1 MPHIIYYAAAS
12 LDGRLAGPGDALAFL
27 EALAEP
33 ESYGAD
39 AFEPFFDTVDAIV
52 MGAKTFAVLQA
63 AILAGDADGWPYGD
77 RRTIVMTRKDRI
89 APMNGAEVE
98 AFAGSPRELAEALD
112 AAGSGRVWLA
122 GGGRLAGAFFD
133 DDLVDEIVLTLV
145 PTILGEGP
153 ALAEGSGIPLRDFGL
168 KGATQGANSV
178 ALRYVR
184 LR

>member
-1 MPHIIYYAAAS
+1 MPHIIYYAASS

-27 EALAEP
+27 EALADP

-52 MGAKTFAVLQA
+52 MGAKTFAVLQG
-63 AILAGDADGWPYGD
+63 AILAGDAEGWPYGD

-89 APMNGAEVE
+89 APMAGAEVE
-98 AFAGSPRELAEALD
+98 AFAGTPRELAEALD
-112 AAGSGRVWLA
+112 AAGTGRVWLA
-122 GGGRLAGAFFD
+122 GGGRLAGSFFEH
-133 DDLVDEIVLTLV
+133 DLVDELVLTLV

-153 ALAEGSGIPLRDFGL
+153 ALAEGHGLPLRDFAFRS
-168 KGATQGANSV
+168 ATQGTNSV